1 MYPSPQEL
9 KDVKSLNSWLPTSL
23 LKLLEILI
31 PSELKR
37 TAIGQSII
45 SARRRTFHSPLL
57 FGIGVQL
64 DHAFGSKWLIT
75 HLSRLGFS
83 VSYQQV
89 RSYKKAVME
98 CRSLTPIIPPGS
110 FVQWTADNVDH
121 NCRTLDG
128 KNTFHGMGIVASVTP
143 HLIDQG
149 VAIERTTLTKNLKE
163 ITSSKNIPITQYI
176 GKVHAMK

>member
-1 MYPSPQEL
+1 M
-9 KDVKSLNSWLPTSL
+9 
-23 LKLLEILI
+23 
-31 PSELKR
+31 
-37 TAIGQSII
+37 
-45 SARRRTFHSPLL
+45 
-57 FGIGVQL
+57 
-64 DHAFGSKWLIT
+64 IT

-89 RSYKKAVME
+89 RSYKKAVTE
-98 CRSLTPIIPPGS
+98 CRSLTPIIPRGS

-163 ITSSKNIPITQYI
+163 ITSSKNIPIIEYI
-176 GKVHAMK
+176 GKALHPTPLKFKPRSSVREAASLKKDTYSDLDFAWISNWIAPPTGPLGCNWAGYMQRTYSNETNYQKS